1 MEKHVTLVAALN
13 IGFGFLGVIF
23 AIIVFVA
30 IVGGGIISQDPEAI
44 KITSLVGTALGGFLF
59 VLSLPELIGG
69 FGLLKRKPWARIL
82 ILIVSCLDLLFIPIG
97 TAIGIY
103 GLWVLLQDETVKL
116 FPKNS

>member
-1 MEKHVTLVAALN
+1 MEKHVTFVAALN

-30 IVGGGIISQDPEAI
+30 IVGGGIISQDTEAI
-44 KITSLVGTALGGFLF
+44 KITSLVGTIIGGVMFL
-59 VLSLPELIGG
+59 LSLPGLIGG

-103 GLWVLLQDETVKL
+103 GLWVLLQDETTKL
-116 FPKNS
+116 FIQNK